1 MSEKYSWLVWPR
13 KKIFCKETYF
23 GLPLGSSM
31 RVKLFIEIRVL
42 YKVCFKENCPKD
54 ESLVI
59 LQVEKSWFSYVI
71 RTGSHVWVQQV
82 KNSPL
87 PVFFFFKWL
96 SPDISIHTKREK
108 YFVIKSLMYLQN
120 NLKYPILV

>member
-1 MSEKYSWLVWPR
+1 
-13 KKIFCKETYF
+13 
-23 GLPLGSSM
+23 M

-42 YKVCFKENCPKD
+42 YKVCFKENSPKD

-82 KNSPL
+82 KTPPSQ
-87 PVFFFFKWL
+87 FFFF
-96 SPDISIHTKREK
+96 
-108 YFVIKSLMYLQN
+108 FF
-120 NLKYPILV
+120 

>member
-1 MSEKYSWLVWPR
+1 
-13 KKIFCKETYF
+13 
-23 GLPLGSSM
+23 M

-42 YKVCFKENCPKD
+42 YKVCFKENSPKD

-82 KNSPL
+82 KTPHSQ
-87 PVFFFFKWL
+87 FFFFFFL
-96 SPDISIHTKREK
+96 SGYLLILAYIQREK
-108 YFVIKSLMYLQN
+108 NTL
-120 NLKYPILV
+120 

>member
-1 MSEKYSWLVWPR
+1 
-13 KKIFCKETYF
+13 
-23 GLPLGSSM
+23 M

-87 PVFFFFKWL
+87 PVFFFL
-96 SPDISIHTKREK
+96 SGYLLILAYIQREK
-108 YFVIKSLMYLQN
+108 NTL
-120 NLKYPILV
+120 